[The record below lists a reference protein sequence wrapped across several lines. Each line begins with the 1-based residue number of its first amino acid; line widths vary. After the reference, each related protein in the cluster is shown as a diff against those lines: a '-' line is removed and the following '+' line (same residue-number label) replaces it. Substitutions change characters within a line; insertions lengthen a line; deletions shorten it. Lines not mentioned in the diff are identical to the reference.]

1 MEIAG
6 HLGLYF
12 KGGTRLMRS
21 DMSESDKSTTASG
34 PDRQSGLFKKLFSKL
49 DQAMKDKADAQAK
62 ENSCCSG
69 DDGKGSKCC

>member
-1 MEIAG
+1 
-6 HLGLYF
+6 
-12 KGGTRLMRS
+12 
-21 DMSESDKSTTASG
+21 MSEPEKNTSSSVG

-69 DDGKGSKCC
+69 DDGKGDKCC